1 MVAAPSDKPT
11 VRAYEAEDRG
21 PVITMLAD
29 RDPWRRLGYTESD
42 WQTLLTPPLR
52 GREGWVLERAGEAAG
67 IALVRLQFLRGDYLE
82 LFAVAPGCERQ
93 GLGRLLLA
101 EVEHKV
107 FARTRNLFVCVSDF
121 NHVARRFYA
130 RSGYQQIGA
139 LGDLLTAGSAE
150 LLLRKT
156 IDVSRVP

>member
-1 MVAAPSDKPT
+1 MAAAPTDRPT

-21 PVITMLAD
+21 AIVSMLAN
-29 RDPWRRLGYTESD
+29 RDPWRRLGYTERD
-42 WQTLLTPPLR
+42 WHTLLTPPLR
-52 GREGWVLERAGEAAG
+52 GREAWVLERGGEPMG

-82 LFAVAPGCERQ
+82 LFAIAPGCERR

-107 FARTRNLFVCVSDF
+107 FARTRNFFVCVSDF
-121 NHVARRFYA
+121 NHAARRFYA
-130 RSGYQQIGA
+130 RSGYQQVGT
-139 LGDLLTAGSAE
+139 LGDLLVAGSAE

-156 IDVSRVP
+156 IDASRLS